1 MLSNPGIR
9 YGILGG
15 AVVVFYFLLLYLIRP
30 DLFFSPLL
38 QWASLGFYAL
48 FMWQALRTDCA
59 ANGTVRD
66 FRELLR
72 TPFVAFLI
80 INLFYWLFYYALHL
94 YDKSLVQ
101 TELTMELSGLKA
113 QLEAG
118 LGDPQQANT
127 FRERIAELEKLSQNP
142 PPQPLGPVFTRM
154 CIGALG
160 GFGLAAG
167 VAALV
172 RNKNQSA

>member
-1 MLSNPGIR
+1 MWTNPGIR

-30 DLFFSPLL
+30 DLFMSPLL

-48 FMWQALRTDCA
+48 FMWQASRMDLA
-59 ANGTVRD
+59 ANGAARD
-66 FRELLR
+66 FRDMLR

-94 YDKSLVQ
+94 YDKSLLQ
-101 TELTMELSGLKA
+101 TELMLELNGLKS
-113 QLEAG
+113 QLQAG
-118 LGDPQQANT
+118 VGDPQQANT
-127 FRERIAELEKLSQNP
+127 FRERIAELEKLLLNP
-142 PPQPLGPVFTRM
+142 PAQPVGPVFFRM

-167 VAALV
+167 VAALI
-172 RNKNQSA
+172 RSKNQPA